1 MNIICDLGGVLM
13 MHNMPGC
20 IQAFRALMGE
30 EGMRQGLGMLPN
42 GEGVDGSLMDR
53 FECGEVTER
62 EFLDGV
68 LRYCAAGTTDE
79 EVIRAWNTMHAG
91 IPEPLLAK
99 VHRLAQ
105 QGHHLFVLSNN
116 NAFHYQDILTHYD
129 MSCFEHMFFS
139 HLLHVRKPQRA
150 IYEAVCT
157 YLREH
162 GLDKEET
169 WFIDDIAINRSV
181 GEQFGWKTAEH
192 L

>member
-1 MNIICDLGGVLM
+1 MNIIFDLGGVLM

-20 IQAFRALMGE
+20 IQAFLDLMGE
-30 EGMRQGLGMLPN
+30 DGMKRGLGMLPN
-42 GEGVDGSLMDR
+42 GEGVDGSLMEK

-68 LRYCAAGTTDE
+68 LRYSHPGTTDADI
-79 EVIRAWNTMHAG
+79 IRAWNTMHAG
-91 IPEPLLAK
+91 IPEHLLAK
-99 VHRLAQ
+99 VHALAQ

-116 NAFHYQDILTHYD
+116 NAIHYQDIMSYYD

-139 HLLHVRKPQRA
+139 HLLHTRKPQRQ
-150 IYEAVCT
+150 IYEAVCA

-162 GLDKEET
+162 GLDKDET
-169 WFIDDIAINRSV
+169 WFIDDIEVNRQM